1 MHNTISVY
9 ATSFINRKTRTVM
22 CAGDDVAGGGIDAG
36 PVLCPYVDNHGRQGC
51 TAWLGEQECMCRV
64 SSLES
69 KASSLWNLSLNLAKH
84 FFSCCGLGCTP
95 CWLLYSSTSY
105 TPHHFLAVGRLAVI
119 FLFPSMLRY
128 FLARSIN
135 RLHSLAE
142 KLVFLHFISNS
153 NAVTTSWRF
162 PSSIATVAQCSGDEA
177 KKGPGSPC
185 PCLMIPKSRA

>member
-84 FFSCCGLGCTP
+84 FFSCWVWDAHRVGCCTHP
-95 CWLLYSSTSY
+95 PVILLIT
-105 TPHHFLAVGRLAVI
+105 FLRWADSLSVFCSQACCDI
-119 FLFPSMLRY
+119 FLPG
-128 FLARSIN
+128 RSTDCILWPRN
-135 RLHSLAE
+135 
-142 KLVFLHFISNS
+142 
-153 NAVTTSWRF
+153 
-162 PSSIATVAQCSGDEA
+162 
-177 KKGPGSPC
+177 
-185 PCLMIPKSRA
+185 